1 MLSQGSMKD
10 RGEFLGAICHK
21 SRALCYSSAGH
32 DDTRSRTFSTRH
44 GDTQSQRF
52 ASSAGQGDVLAGGGK
67 RTATSKSWAQG
78 RASACDLVG
87 VEAERT
93 APRLP
98 GQQTRSPALGRWGDG
113 LLAALGPPGV
123 GTVGPG
129 AAATRWPSPPVSA
142 LILLGGDWRAAAGQ
156 GRWPAICCVG
166 EWKKWRRS
174 WVRYM
179 WR

>member
-1 MLSQGSMKD
+1 VFTNDVLSVSDLLWIPFDFGGILSVIRSSMLSQGSMKD

-98 GQQTRSPALGRWGDG
+98 GQQTRSPALGR
-113 LLAALGPPGV
+113 
-123 GTVGPG
+123 
-129 AAATRWPSPPVSA
+129 
-142 LILLGGDWRAAAGQ
+142 
-156 GRWPAICCVG
+156 
-166 EWKKWRRS
+166 
-174 WVRYM
+174 
-179 WR
+179 